1 MGHDL
6 PCGGFEFLIHEEIN
20 DFNLDS
26 VAENSQVGHISE
38 VDLKYCK
45 ELHDLHSDYP
55 LCPEKIEFNY
65 DMLSK
70 YCKYI
75 GDWYDIKVGGVKKLV
90 PNLGDK
96 VDYVVHYRHLPYCL
110 SLGMKLVKIHRI
122 LKFKL
127 KNW

>member
-6 PCGGFEFLIHEEIN
+6 PCGGFEFLIREEIN

-26 VAENSQVGHISE
+26 VAENSQVGHILE

-45 ELHDLHSDYP
+45 ELHDLHSNYP

-70 YCKYI
+70 YCKELVI
-75 GDWYDIKVGGVKKLV
+75 GTILKLV
-90 PNLGDK
+90 
-96 VDYVVHYRHLPYCL
+96 V
-110 SLGMKLVKIHRI
+110 
-122 LKFKL
+122 L
-127 KNW
+127 KNWFLILVIKLSMLFITDIYNIIYH